1 MKAKKI
7 MNPNPVTIR
16 ADAPLHELINLF
28 NDRKMDAICV
38 VDEEKRL
45 VGIVTIFELFQ
56 AYLPD
61 YVKMKEELAHL
72 MPEGYFENTC
82 HKIKDHEVRSIM
94 RTDII
99 TVDEDDILISILA
112 DIVKYRLHVTPV
124 TRDGMLIGTI
134 HKKGLLTYT
143 SHVCLINDSTSND

>member
-7 MNPNPVTIR
+7 MNPNPVTIQ
-16 ADAPLHELINLF
+16 ASAPLYELINLF
-28 NDRKMDAICV
+28 NDRKMDAACV
-38 VDEEKRL
+38 VDEEKKL

-82 HKIKDHEVRSIM
+82 SKIKNHEVRSIM
-94 RTDII
+94 RTDFI
-99 TVDEDDILISILA
+99 TVDENDILISVLA

-124 TRDGMLIGTI
+124 TREGVLIGTI
-134 HKKGLLTYT
+134 HKKGLLNYT
-143 SHVCLINDSTSND
+143 SSVCLIDNSTSND